1 MFLFHSLSLLSLPP
15 SILICLYVFVPL
27 SFSIP
32 PSLSPFFSLY
42 LPTHLVLKNI
52 KKIKKSEKDPNS
64 LKSFFLIFLNH
75 KIGPNV
81 GLGFTLGS
89 SLTFETDKL
98 QQKIFGRDGGTA
110 DIELGGDQLISERS
124 VLCCVVL
131 YYFVC
136 YMFFQIIFLFYF
148 ILFYLFIL
156 FNFILIF
163 FSDIFVLFGAG
174 ILVIN
179 WN

>member
-1 MFLFHSLSLLSLPP
+1 MK
-15 SILICLYVFVPL
+15 
-27 SFSIP
+27 
-32 PSLSPFFSLY
+32 
-42 LPTHLVLKNI
+42 KND
-52 KKIKKSEKDPNS
+52 KDPNS

-89 SLTFETDKL
+89 SLSSETDKL

-124 VLCCVVL
+124 VLCL

-136 YMFFQIIFLFYF
+136 YMFFQIIFLFYS
-148 ILFYLFIL
+148 ILYFYFL
-156 FNFILIF
+156 
-163 FSDIFVLFGAG
+163 
-174 ILVIN
+174 
-179 WN
+179 